1 MSLYTNLTATTS
13 RLLAKYGQGTVEIGS
28 PATVAGDDPW
38 DAPTTT
44 TEWTTINAAVS
55 GVSQKYVD
63 GVNIVVSDRE
73 VLTQVSVSFDAAAG
87 DKIRIDGHVVAV
99 LAVHDV
105 PAAGN
110 PVVTRFIVRG

>member
-1 MSLYTNLTATTS
+1 MSLYTNLTNTS
-13 RLLAKYGQGTVEIGS
+13 ARLLAKYGQGVVDIGRPVTVE
-28 PATVAGDDPW
+28 PANPW
-38 DAPTTT
+38 GAPTTT
-44 TEWTTINAAVS
+44 TDWTPINAAVS

-73 VLTQVSVSFDAAAG
+73 VLTQVAVSFDAAAG

-105 PAAGN
+105 PAAGD